1 MNRRVLQLPEDHKPE
16 EQAQRHNEKAIKQQS
31 PSTDAAAEKHRL
43 TEIRQ
48 NQTRLAAGRAGL
60 LAKNERRGGYAQ
72 NRGRQ
77 QGRKGT
83 WHGAYNISHLC
94 GEGFRTILSS
104 ADGMPDLSD
113 TLLQRYLETE
123 DPREADLLLGEL
135 VFEHAAPILHRIAIR
150 RLPRAGLQ
158 DRDDVIGDVTLSL
171 IAHLTKRKHEA
182 GGNVIRNFEGYA
194 AMAAHN
200 GCDQYLRQRFPERH
214 RLKNRLRYLIGK
226 NPKFALWED
235 ASRGWVCGLEL
246 WRERPVLAA
255 PVEMTVPAGSNR
267 KPEALME
274 DALRSAGAPV
284 PFDAVV
290 DLFARLWSIQDHP
303 YASDLVDDRPAPS
316 QRDADVVLAEVQS
329 MQSMWNEILALPLQ
343 QRAAL
348 LLNLRDPNGGSA
360 LWLIAS
366 AAIASV
372 RKIAAALEWP
382 AEDFANI
389 WPRLPLSDLD
399 IAQRLAV
406 TRQQV
411 INLRQAAR
419 QRLARRIR
427 SGVTEYKQLGK
438 TAS

>member
-1 MNRRVLQLPEDHKPE
+1 M
-16 EQAQRHNEKAIKQQS
+16 
-31 PSTDAAAEKHRL
+31 
-43 TEIRQ
+43 
-48 NQTRLAAGRAGL
+48 
-60 LAKNERRGGYAQ
+60 
-72 NRGRQ
+72 
-77 QGRKGT
+77 
-83 WHGAYNISHLC
+83 
-94 GEGFRTILSS
+94 
-104 ADGMPDLSD
+104 
-113 TLLQRYLETE
+113 
-123 DPREADLLLGEL
+123 
-135 VFEHAAPILHRIAIR
+135 
-150 RLPRAGLQ
+150 
-158 DRDDVIGDVTLSL
+158 
-171 IAHLTKRKHEA
+171 
-182 GGNVIRNFEGYA
+182 
-194 AMAAHN
+194 
-200 GCDQYLRQRFPERH
+200 
-214 RLKNRLRYLIGK
+214 
-226 NPKFALWED
+226 
-235 ASRGWVCGLEL
+235 
-246 WRERPVLAA
+246 
-255 PVEMTVPAGSNR
+255 
-267 KPEALME
+267 
-274 DALRSAGAPV
+274 RSAGAPV